1 MSEIEFETD
10 FNEPSEVEA
19 VTVEPNSEY
28 QQVDLDD
35 SKRYA
40 RLGATRRSVFLDK
53 VYGLPLAPAH
63 SIPFS
68 FFERAL
74 TEEVEA
80 TIAPE
85 ELLKEQKRAISI
97 LSAAMRNRQA
107 ALTAKGDE
115 RFYTT
120 RSVVENG
127 VVGMRVIRLHPDNAP
142 APVKRGPRE

>member
-10 FNEPSEVEA
+10 FSTAVEVEA

-28 QQVDLDD
+28 QQVDVDD
-35 SKRYA
+35 AKRHT
-40 RLGATRRSVFLDK
+40 RLGATRRSAFLDK
-53 VYGLPLAPAH
+53 VHGLPLAPAH

-74 TEEVEA
+74 SEEAEA
-80 TIAPE
+80 AVAPE

-115 RFYTT
+115 RFYTI

-142 APVKRGPRE
+142 APVKRGPRD